1 MSKTCA
7 IVVTYNRLTLLKET
21 IDALINVNN
30 GLDKVFVIN
39 NASTDNT
46 HEFLSE
52 ISKDNT
58 LIEEYLMEENLG
70 GAGGFY
76 TGIKHA
82 YDNGYDYIWI
92 MDDDSIVTPG
102 SLAPLKSAF
111 EEVKNVGFCCSKV
124 IWTDGNAH
132 KMNIPEVSRMND
144 NEISFFADPGYVNV
158 NSCSFVSVLIH
169 RDIVKEIGYPYKDF
183 FIWFDDVE
191 YTKRIIKKG
200 YKGLFSEKSIVLH
213 KTPKNHTVDLYN
225 CDKKDFWKMKY
236 GIRNRTF
243 MLKQHKEYSMLLLY
257 SLRSFYRALTRKNN
271 KLKALSLSIT
281 QTTKGLFFKPQNMD
295 N

>member
-7 IVVTYNRLTLLKET
+7 VVVTYNRLPLLKET
-21 IDALINVNN
+21 IEALINVGE

-46 HEFLSE
+46 HEFLSKLTKE
-52 ISKDNT
+52 NA

-70 GAGGFY
+70 GSGGFY
-76 TGIKHA
+76 MGIKHA
-82 YDNGYDYIWI
+82 YDKGYDYIWI
-92 MDDDSIVTPG
+92 MDDDSIVTPD
-102 SLAPLKSAF
+102 SLLPLKTAF
-111 EEVKNVGFCCSKV
+111 KEVENVGFCCSKV
-124 IWTDGNAH
+124 VWTDGDAH

-144 NEISFFADPGYVNV
+144 NKISFFADPGYVNV

-169 RDIVKEIGYPYKDF
+169 RDIVKEVGYPYKDF

-200 YKGLFSEKSIVLH
+200 YKGLFSEKSIVIH
-213 KTPKNHTVDLYN
+213 KTLTNYAVDLYN
-225 CDKKDFWKMKY
+225 CEKKDFWKMKY

-243 MLKQHKEYSMLLLY
+243 MLKKHKDYAMLLLY
-257 SLRSFYRALTRKNN
+257 TLRSFYRALTRKNN
-271 KLKALSLSIT
+271 KLEAFSIAVV
-281 QTTKGLFFKPQNMD
+281 QVFKGLRFNPKNES
-295 N
+295 

>member
-7 IVVTYNRLTLLKET
+7 VVVTYNRLPLLKET
-21 IDALINVNN
+21 IEALINVGE

-46 HEFLSE
+46 HEFLSKLT
-52 ISKDNT
+52 KDNA

-70 GAGGFY
+70 GSGGFY
-76 TGIKHA
+76 MGIKHA
-82 YDNGYDYIWI
+82 YDKGYDYIWI
-92 MDDDSIVTPG
+92 MDDDSIVTPD
-102 SLAPLKSAF
+102 SLLPLKTAF
-111 EEVKNVGFCCSKV
+111 KEVENVGFCCSKV
-124 IWTDGNAH
+124 VWTDGDAH

-144 NEISFFADPGYVNV
+144 NKISFFADPGYVNV

-169 RDIVKEIGYPYKDF
+169 RDIVKEVGYPYKDF

-200 YKGLFSEKSIVLH
+200 YKGLFSEKSIVIH
-213 KTPKNHTVDLYN
+213 KTLTNYAVDLYN
-225 CDKKDFWKMKY
+225 CEKKDFWKMKY

-243 MLKQHKEYSMLLLY
+243 MLKKHKDYAMLLLY
-257 SLRSFYRALTRKNN
+257 TLRSFYRALTRKNN
-271 KLKALSLSIT
+271 KLEAFSIAVV
-281 QTTKGLFFKPQNMD
+281 QVIKGLRFNPKNES
-295 N
+295 